1 MEENR
6 RGSESERCVHTAGC
20 PGAQCGKK
28 EEQAPRD
35 PTAYDDAA
43 VERIGMLTAA
53 IARRIND
60 APLTRESVKRV
71 KLWAVELNQQLDLLA
86 TLLIYDA

>member
-1 MEENR
+1 
-6 RGSESERCVHTAGC
+6 
-20 PGAQCGKK
+20 
-28 EEQAPRD
+28 
-35 PTAYDDAA
+35 
-43 VERIGMLTAA
+43 MLTAA